1 MDGGATFPGSPLP
14 PNRHA
19 SQHEPR
25 RGPVAKAE
33 ERPLQGQLD
42 GARNERTRLLGN
54 VFFRQGGGDV
64 FPKSLKVL
72 ARHAKLKYPGIDS
85 VYRPFYDTQDC
96 RF

>member
-1 MDGGATFPGSPLP
+1 MDGGATLPGSPLP

-25 RGPVAKAE
+25 RGRVAKAE

-42 GARNERTRLLGN
+42 GPGTKELLGN

-72 ARHAKLKYPGIDS
+72 ARHAKLKYSGIDS
-85 VYRPFYDTQDC
+85 VYGPFYDTEDR

>member
-19 SQHEPR
+19 SQ
-25 RGPVAKAE
+25 
-33 ERPLQGQLD
+33 ER
-42 GARNERTRLLGN
+42 ERTRLLGN

-85 VYRPFYDTQDC
+85 V
-96 RF
+96 